1 MNSVTHPIYS
11 PDWHGSS
18 TSSRYWPHVTL
29 TSAVIVG
36 TIWFAVTKSTA
47 ILFLTLVTLFI
58 AVNAVGFAV
67 SRVHGKLAQASL
79 FNWVGSMGGALAFTA
94 LSPDFLPI
102 AILCLL
108 DGALSTLSLDGSSRP
123 ELRAFSVIGIIMLST
138 GLVITESARYGIG
151 IFPPLTM
158 LPLEKNLAFSG
169 YLLGYTLTCVRQ
181 FRSFFDA
188 IQNTLTDLQRTHAEM
203 EITRSET
210 DVRLQQMERLLEVSR
225 IGGSAQEFKELL
237 TDALAKLRTAVDYYR
252 AGVLL
257 LRDDA
262 LQPIVFHGAP
272 SPQQGIMVPTINRP
286 DNFEAA
292 KQLKN
297 PRIIHDLSKEYPTL
311 YGSWMGVP
319 LIVRG
324 QFVGLLTLRHEQVNF
339 YDQQAAD
346 LCLAFANQI
355 AGIINSV
362 QLQEAATSAR
372 VVAERHRLARELH
385 DSVSQS
391 LFGIVLGTRTA
402 REQIEQAPAAAD
414 QAISYSLNLANAA
427 ISEMR
432 ALIFALRP
440 ETLER
445 QGLIAALQA
454 QIDLLQSHHGMNIAF
469 DAAQGEPEASFHS
482 KEALYRI
489 STEAMQNAIR
499 HSHCRNLVIRLTHDA
514 QTLSIDVIDDGRG
527 FDPHREYENHL
538 GLKTMRERAVAL
550 GGAASIQSTPGAG
563 THVRT
568 VLPR

>member
-1 MNSVTHPIYS
+1 VNSTTHPTYT

-18 TSSRYWPHVTL
+18 RSRRYWPHVTL
-29 TSAVIVG
+29 TTAVVVG

-47 ILFLTLVTLFI
+47 MLFLTLVTLFI
-58 AVNAVGFAV
+58 TVNTIGFAV
-67 SRVHGKLAQASL
+67 SSTNGNAARASI
-79 FNWVGSMGGALAFTA
+79 FNWVGSLGGALAFTA

-123 ELRAFSVIGIIMLST
+123 QLRAFSVVGIITLSI
-138 GLVITESARYGIG
+138 GLVVTESARYGIG
-151 IFPPLTM
+151 VIPPLMM
-158 LPLEKNLAFSG
+158 LPIEKNLMFNG
-169 YLLGYTLTCVRQ
+169 YLLGYTLTCIRQ
-181 FRSFFDA
+181 FRGFFDA
-188 IQNTLTDLQRTHAEM
+188 IQNTLTDLKRTHTEM
-203 EITRSET
+203 QTTRSET
-210 DVRLQQMERLLEVSR
+210 AVRLQQMERLLEISR
-225 IGGSAQEFKELL
+225 IIGSAQEFKELL
-237 TDALAKLRTAVDYYR
+237 VDALTKLRTAVDYYR

-257 LRDDA
+257 LRDGT

-272 SPQQGIMVPTINRP
+272 APQPSVMAATINRP
-286 DNFEAA
+286 DYLEFA
-292 KQLKN
+292 KNLKN
-297 PRIIHDLSKEYPTL
+297 PHIIDDLKELFPTL
-311 YGSWMGVP
+311 YGSWMGAP

-324 QFVGLLTLRHEQVNF
+324 QFIGLLTLRHEQANF
-339 YDQQAAD
+339 YDQQTAD
-346 LCLAFANQI
+346 LCMAFANQI

-402 REQIEQAPAAAD
+402 REQIEQAPAAAH
-414 QAISYSLNLANAA
+414 QAISYSLNLANTA

-454 QIDLLQSHHGMNIAF
+454 QIDLLQPHHGMNITF
-469 DAAQGEPEASFHS
+469 DAAQGEPEASMHI

-489 STEAMQNAIR
+489 STEAIQNAIR

-550 GGAASIQSTPGAG
+550 GGVASIQSTPGAG
-563 THVRT
+563 AHVRT